1 MKQKY
6 LEDGSIHV
14 EFSYK
19 GKFYCEVFNSSKEL
33 NQFLET
39 L

>member
-6 LEDGSIHV
+6 RKDGSIHV

-19 GKFYCEVFNSSKEL
+19 GKFYSEDFNSSKEL
-33 NQFLET
+33 SQFLET